1 MQPMTH
7 ATSTI
12 GPVPALFGRDDELG
26 LLRRHLQAAR
36 DGQGSLALIAG
47 EAGIGKSALSATIC
61 QAAATDGALVLTGGC
76 YDLTTTPPYGPWAE
90 IIARFPDDNQF
101 PPLPAQLRP
110 GGGLAGIDSQAA
122 LFDATLRF
130 LTAVAAIRPLTVLL
144 EDIHWSDTAS
154 LDFLRYVSRSI
165 PRAPILLLAT
175 YRDDEITHD
184 HPLAALLPALVRE
197 GPVHRLHL
205 GRLEPPAVLSLVR
218 ECYLLP
224 AEEEARLAAYLL
236 RQAEGNPFFTRE
248 LLHSL
253 NEQRLLRP
261 MAGGWELG
269 ELDQSSVPT
278 LVQQVID
285 GRLTRLDGS
294 ARALLE
300 HAAVI
305 GFDSPLDVLQE
316 LHRDTRQELDDALQG
331 AIRHHLLTVG
341 PSHRSAHFT
350 HALVRQAIY
359 QSIPP
364 LRRQSLHLRVGELL
378 AARARADPATVANH
392 FYEAGDTR
400 GLEWLLRAA
409 RLAQRLFAPDTVM
422 AECGRA
428 IALASDL
435 ERDVPASVYRLRG
448 WAWDSTGDFERALHD
463 YDQALALARA
473 TADMHEQ
480 LQSLL
485 DLGALW
491 ASRDYQKTGDYCRQ
505 AVELARSMDDPAAL
519 GHSLNR
525 LGNWHANAE
534 QPTEALRC
542 HHEALEI
549 FETIADRRGEAS
561 TLDLVAMAYG
571 LIGDATQSLRNYE
584 RAIPLLRQL
593 DDRQTLSSALAT
605 TNAFSYG
612 AWSTCTLGVQGVPAS
627 LGSDPGEMAE
637 EAIRLAREIGWRS
650 GEGYATAQAGATLV
664 RRGILRAG
672 YQYLSEAHDIA
683 ERIQHRHWLA
693 QAHVNIASTY
703 VDLLL
708 PSLARRH
715 LEPGLSYAIATGS
728 SFFRTS
734 ATGLLATALIQDGD
748 DLAAERLLQGEID
761 PARAPRLFSEGTCWY
776 AHTLLLLVRGQDE
789 RALQAVDL
797 VIASI
802 PVGSA
807 SLPPEWLRL
816 RGEILLACG
825 RLDEAEASLND
836 ALTVTT
842 THRLALIH
850 WRVLAS
856 LQRLYLRAGRRDEA
870 TAAREAALALV
881 NDIADQFDDGEIRD
895 AFLSAARA
903 RLDGPHPAETT
914 DQPASSNVAGLTARE
929 LEVLRY
935 LVEGRSDRE
944 IADTLSVSHRTV
956 SHHVSNILGKLY
968 VSSRTAAVTVA
979 IREGLVR
986 P

>member
-12 GPVPALFGRDDELG
+12 WSVPTLFGRDTELG
-26 LLRRHLQAAR
+26 LLRNHLHAAR
-36 DGQGSLALIAG
+36 AGHGSTALISG
-47 EAGIGKSALSATIC
+47 EAGIGKSTLSASIC
-61 QAAATDGALVLTGGC
+61 QEAAATGVLVLSGGC

-90 IIARFPDDNQF
+90 ILARFPDDNQF

-130 LTAVAAIRPLTVLL
+130 LTTVAAVRPLALLL
-144 EDIHWSDTAS
+144 EDIHWADTAS

-175 YRDDEITHD
+175 YRDDEITRD
-184 HPLAALLPALVRE
+184 HPLATLLPALVRE

-218 ECYLLP
+218 ERYLLP
-224 AEEEARLAAYLL
+224 AEEEARLTAYLL

-253 NEQRLLRP
+253 DEQRLLRP

-269 ELDQSSVPT
+269 ELDQSSIPT

-305 GFDSPLDVLQE
+305 GFDSPLDVLQV

-392 FYEAGDTR
+392 FYEAGDAR

-409 RLAQRLFAPDTVM
+409 RLAQRLFAPDTVI

-428 IALASDL
+428 IALANDL

-448 WAWDSTGDFERALHD
+448 WAWDSTGDFARALDD
-463 YDQALALARA
+463 YDRVLSLARD
-473 TADMHEQ
+473 TADRHEE

-491 ASRDYQKTGDYCRQ
+491 ASRDYQRTGDYCRQ
-505 AVELARSMDDPAAL
+505 AVDLARSMDDPAAL

-525 LGNWHANAE
+525 LGNWHINAE
-534 QPTEALRC
+534 QPAEALRS
-542 HHEALEI
+542 HHEALDI
-549 FETIADRRGEAS
+549 FAAIDDRHGESS
-561 TLDLVAMAYG
+561 TLDLVAMTYA
-571 LIGDATQSLRNYE
+571 LIGDMTQSSRAYE

-593 DDRQTLSSALAT
+593 DDRQTLSSALTSA
-605 TNAFSYG
+605 AYFSYG
-612 AWSTCTLGVQGVPAS
+612 SWPTSTCGIQGLPTS
-627 LGSDPGEMAE
+627 LGTNFGEPSA

-650 GEGYATAQAGATLV
+650 GEAYAACQAGGTLLWRGNL
-664 RRGILRAG
+664 RRGFQLV
-672 YQYLSEAHDIA
+672 SEALSIA
-683 ERIQHRHWLA
+683 ERIQHRQWKTL
-693 QAHVNIASTY
+693 AHVLIGSMY

-708 PSLARRH
+708 PIRAQQPLKQ
-715 LEPGLSYAIATGS
+715 GLSDATATGS
-728 SFFRTS
+728 SLFRT
-734 ATGLLATALIQDGD
+734 AAIGLLATALIQDGD
-748 DLAAERLLQGEID
+748 DLAAEQLLQGEIS
-761 PARAPRLFSEGTCWY
+761 PGHGPRLISEGTCWY
-776 AHTLLLLVRGQDE
+776 AHTLLLLVRDQPE
-789 RALQAVDL
+789 QALQAADL

-842 THRLALIH
+842 THRLVLIQ

-856 LQRLYLRAGRRDEA
+856 LRRLYLQTGRRDEA
-870 TAAREAALALV
+870 TTARDAALTLV
-881 NDIADQFDDGEIRD
+881 NDIAVQFDDDEVRD

-903 RLDGPHPAETT
+903 RLDGPHPAATT

-956 SHHVSNILGKLY
+956 SHHVSNILGKLS
-968 VSSRTAAVTVA
+968 VASRTAAVTVA
-979 IREGLVR
+979 ISEGLVR